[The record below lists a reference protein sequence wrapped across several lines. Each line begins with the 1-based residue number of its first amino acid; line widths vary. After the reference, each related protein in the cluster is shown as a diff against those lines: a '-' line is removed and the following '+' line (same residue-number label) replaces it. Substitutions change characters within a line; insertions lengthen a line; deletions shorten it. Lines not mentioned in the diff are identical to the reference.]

1 MDNVIA
7 DSGASVTTFSGARF
21 APSSIVNG
29 RFSNAIFARA
39 AVVFPT
45 PRAGATFA
53 SAKFTDVNFTEADLT
68 GLNMTGANFTN
79 AVFHRAILK
88 NTLFG
93 PNAIFR
99 DATFC
104 GAKVEDADFNG
115 AALEGA
121 LIPAADT
128 TVANLIVGQPDV
140 ACARVDL
147 GTKPSLDVAV
157 ITTNAATCPNG
168 DTVPKGASC
177 AIGQFARSSP
187 QPIVRCLLTKISDG
201 AGLAC
206 SPCAVDNPC
215 ECDSKICTKG
225 TCGPCAGQ

>member
-1 MDNVIA
+1 VF
-7 DSGASVTTFSGARF
+7 GA
-21 APSSIVNG
+21 
-29 RFSNAIFARA
+29 
-39 AVVFPT
+39 
-45 PRAGATFA
+45 
-53 SAKFTDVNFTEADLT
+53 
-68 GLNMTGANFTN
+68 
-79 AVFHRAILK
+79 
-88 NTLFG
+88 
-93 PNAIFR
+93 NAIFR

-104 GAKVEDADFNG
+104 GAKGEDADFSG

-128 TVANLIVGQPDV
+128 TVANLISGQPAV
-140 ACARVDL
+140 ACARVDI

-157 ITTNAATCPNG
+157 ITRDVATCPNG
-168 DTVPKGASC
+168 DPVPRGASC
-177 AIGQFARSSP
+177 SLSQFDRSIP

-215 ECDSKICTKG
+215 ECDSKICTSG